1 MRNKSKV
8 QSSRFKVAYGLW
20 LLAFSFWLFS
30 CNNKP
35 KEILAE
41 NEYYV
46 CSMDPQVLEKQAG
59 MCPICQM
66 PLAKTTLDKNQIH
79 IIKLNE
85 EQMKLANVKVDSVR
99 MSSIGK
105 ETILTGVFAVNQN
118 KTEQISARINGRIE
132 RLYHKTIGEEI
143 KKGEPA
149 FDLYSRDFMLA
160 QEEYLI
166 ILDKPD
172 ILGGK
177 NVISS
182 AKNKLLLWG
191 LSEKQITELE
201 NTKQAKISVTIY
213 STVSG
218 TITEI
223 AMKEGDIVNEG
234 TKIYQIADLNSLW
247 VEAQVYS
254 NELGLLQ
261 EGTNVE
267 IIPDAFPD
275 EATEGVITF
284 SNPELQNESK
294 INLVRI
300 EVKNTSGKFKPGMQ
314 AYVTHH
320 TDEKK
325 AISLPIDAVIRD
337 SKHSAVWIQNKE
349 GGFESRQ
356 VETGIENKSKVE
368 IISGLHVGEKV
379 VVSGMYLINSEYV
392 FKLGMM
398 PMDNMST
405 ETKMGKKK

>member
-1 MRNKSKV
+1 MRNKFNI
-8 QSSRFKVAYGLW
+8 QILRFNVFICLW
-20 LLAFSFWLFS
+20 LMASSFWLFS

-35 KEILAE
+35 KETLAE

-59 MCPICQM
+59 MCPICKM
-66 PLAKTTLDKNQIH
+66 PLAKTTLDKKQVH
-79 IIKLNE
+79 IIKLNA

-166 ILDKPD
+166 VLDKPD

-191 LSEKQITELE
+191 LSEKQIIELE

-223 AMKEGDIVNEG
+223 ATKEGDIVSEG
-234 TKIYQIADLNSLW
+234 AKIYQVADLSSLW
-247 VEAQVYS
+247 VEAQIYS

-261 EGTNVE
+261 EGTLLKLFQMLFLMKLLKALLHFQ
-267 IIPDAFPD
+267 IPNYRMRA
-275 EATEGVITF
+275 
-284 SNPELQNESK
+284 K
-294 INLVRI
+294 
-300 EVKNTSGKFKPGMQ
+300 
-314 AYVTHH
+314 
-320 TDEKK
+320 
-325 AISLPIDAVIRD
+325 
-337 SKHSAVWIQNKE
+337 
-349 GGFESRQ
+349 
-356 VETGIENKSKVE
+356 
-368 IISGLHVGEKV
+368 
-379 VVSGMYLINSEYV
+379 
-392 FKLGMM
+392 
-398 PMDNMST
+398 
-405 ETKMGKKK
+405 